1 MFFLRIKLSI
11 NSLAGVILNSM
22 INFDRLEKKINIKQE
37 KFRQSI
43 INKWLFKLFLLQKM
57 PIALL
62 AGLQVREL
70 SQEKSVVSV
79 PFKWFSQNPF
89 KSVYFATQAMAAE
102 MSTGVLGL
110 MAIEGASKKVSML
123 VLNVEG
129 NFIKKATERIYF
141 TCENGHEIFN
151 AVDMAISS
159 GEGVTVKAKS
169 TGKLKDGT
177 IVSEFFVIWSFKS
190 KK

>member
-1 MFFLRIKLSI
+1 
-11 NSLAGVILNSM
+11 
-22 INFDRLEKKINIKQE
+22 
-37 KFRQSI
+37 
-43 INKWLFKLFLLQKM
+43 M

-70 SQEKSVVSV
+70 SPEKSVVSV

-110 MAIEGASKKVSML
+110 MAIQGATKKVSML

-141 TCENGHEIFN
+141 TCESGNEIFKTVEN
-151 AVDMAISS
+151 AVLS
-159 GEGVTVKAKS
+159 GDGVTVTAKS

-177 IVSEFFVIWSFKS
+177 IVSEFSVIWSFKS

>member
-1 MFFLRIKLSI
+1 M
-11 NSLAGVILNSM
+11 GQQLN
-22 INFDRLEKKINIKQE
+22 LKQN
-37 KFRQSI
+37 KFRSNLT
-43 INKWLFKLFLLQKM
+43 NKWLFKLYLLQKM

-70 SQEKSVVSV
+70 SKEKSIVSV

-110 MAIEGASKKVSML
+110 MAIQGAPKKVSML

-141 TCENGHEIFN
+141 TCESGNEIFDT
-151 AVDMAISS
+151 VDKAILS
-159 GEGVTVKAKS
+159 GEGVTVKTKS
-169 TGKLKDGT
+169 TGKLKNGT
-177 IVSEFFVIWSFKS
+177 IVSEFSVIWSFKS
-190 KK
+190 KQ

>member
-1 MFFLRIKLSI
+1 MEKQ
-11 NSLAGVILNSM
+11 LNS
-22 INFDRLEKKINIKQE
+22 KQE
-37 KFRQSI
+37 KFRSTVT
-43 INKWLFKLFLLQKM
+43 NKWLFKLFLLQKM

-62 AGLQVREL
+62 AGLQVRYL
-70 SQEKSVVSV
+70 SADKSIVSV
-79 PFKWFSQNPF
+79 PFKRLSQNPF

-110 MAIEGASKKVSML
+110 MAIKGATKKVSML

-129 NFIKKATERIYF
+129 NFIKKAAERIYF
-141 TCENGHEIFN
+141 TCENGNEIFATVNN
-151 AVDMAISS
+151 AILT
-159 GEGVTVKAKS
+159 GEGFTVKAKS

-177 IVSEFFVIWSFKS
+177 IVSEFSVIWSFKS

>member
-1 MFFLRIKLSI
+1 
-11 NSLAGVILNSM
+11 
-22 INFDRLEKKINIKQE
+22 
-37 KFRQSI
+37 
-43 INKWLFKLFLLQKM
+43 
-57 PIALL
+57 
-62 AGLQVREL
+62 
-70 SQEKSVVSV
+70 VVSV